1 MDGDLCDS
9 SFLFESV
16 GLWIFFFVCLDSF
29 VSVFLENRCAIWI
42 FSVVVSGAVFL
53 LLKFCLFDVFLGA
66 GGGDLM

>member
-1 MDGDLCDS
+1 MIR
-9 SFLFESV
+9 LFYLNRLV
-16 GLWIFFFVCLDSF
+16 CGFFFFLCVCLDSF

>member
-1 MDGDLCDS
+1 MD
-9 SFLFESV
+9 F
-16 GLWIFFFVCLDSF
+16 FFFVCLDSF